1 MIGAINEKLYRPPDA
16 LMLASYMVLKSLEDC
31 GSWEVGER
39 KMEED
44 RRRKEEGKERE
55 GKGGRGEGGWKG
67 GREGGEEGLVRENQ
81 AWERRRGS

>member
-44 RRRKEEGKERE
+44 RRRKEEGNER
-55 GKGGRGEGGWKG
+55 G
-67 GREGGEEGLVRENQ
+67 GREGGREGEREGG
-81 AWERRRGS
+81 R